1 MVLIV
6 IVLISWFL
14 CSMFLK
20 KNPESRAKVSVR
32 TNWSFLNWQQIFV
45 TILFTTKNNL
55 NKSNSENKIILENF
69 DHYFP
74 HIILVATTFT
84 NSDDNQSFSV
94 RIHDNC
100 GKHNSYG
107 RLAVQKRP
115 IKFHL
120 RTTNLHFDTVMP
132 KMRREPIG
140 FLSGTHL
147 FVCCS

>member
-14 CSMFLK
+14 CSMYLK
-20 KNPESRAKVSVR
+20 KNPESRAKVSLSVR
-32 TNWSFLNWQQIFV
+32 TNWSFLNWQPIFV

-55 NKSNSENKIILENF
+55 NKSNSETKIILEHF

-100 GKHNSYG
+100 GKHNCYG
-107 RLAVQKRP
+107 RLAVQKRANKIP
-115 IKFHL
+115 
-120 RTTNLHFDTVMP
+120 
-132 KMRREPIG
+132 
-140 FLSGTHL
+140 S
-147 FVCCS
+147 